1 MLKLKGLSFLVL
13 MVLSMC
19 LLASC
24 DISINPSHE
33 ATPSKEKEVVG
44 IAFDK
49 SQISG
54 KLDESFDLTNYQLTI
69 KYDNGSQGHIGITKE
84 MISETKYQTPG
95 NHNITFNYLG
105 FQDSFSY
112 YIYQKFSIVFFVD
125 DQLYQSFE
133 VLEGDHFNQTPA
145 VPAKSGFNGAWDQLV
160 VGKVKKN
167 YEIHAVYASDS
178 HVIWDPIIEE
188 LDNRYS
194 GLVVDSDIEFLT
206 SMGNYTMTY
215 DTTDY
220 DILSKEG
227 KFNRPYEEGE
237 IGLSITIHQ
246 DDEMMVRNYV
256 LAHKGYRSLTNGIAS
271 TYLYRNYGL
280 LTDEFFATMDVIY
293 PSFLRV
299 DVNGDFVG
307 VDAAGDGVS
316 KNNNNIN
323 GKIASYVLPNAKKEG
338 IYVVPSIASS
348 SATFSTVAADANLRH
363 QFALNIVK
371 VINQYGY
378 DGIDI
383 DWETPSSSEKAN
395 FTLMMQEIYTAVKAN
410 NPHHIVTAAIGGG
423 KWQPPRYDLVN
434 SKQYLDYINMMCY
447 SMCSNS
453 GYYHNALYPATSNI
467 DSVNKC
473 GRTLS
478 SCSIEESVN
487 IYHSYGIPNSQIIIS
502 FAFYGIKQTKTD
514 GAWSSGSSI
523 FYDSIKAA
531 IATGNYTYHF
541 DERTQVPYLISK
553 DGNTFISYDD
563 ARSITAKCAYAKEKG
578 LAGLMYWE
586 NGCDTTGELV
596 HAFYLAMKGDTNN
609 E

>member
-1 MLKLKGLSFLVL
+1 MLMMLVIFVFFSL
-13 MVLSMC
+13 

-24 DISINPSHE
+24 DISINPSKE
-33 ATPSKEKEVVG
+33 PSGTKEKEVVG

-54 KLDESFDLTNYQLTI
+54 KLDETFNLTKFQLTI
-69 KYDNGSQGHIGITKE
+69 KYNNGTQAHLAITE
-84 MISETKYQTPG
+84 DMISEKAYYTPG
-95 NHNITFNYLG
+95 NHDITFNYLG

-112 YIYQKFSIVFFVD
+112 YIYQKYEITFYVD
-125 DQLYQSFE
+125 DALYQSFD
-133 VLEGDHFNQTPA
+133 VLEGDTFNQTPK
-145 VPAKSGFNGAWDQLV
+145 VPSREGFYGEWDQLV

-167 YEIHAVYASDS
+167 YQIHAVYTSDG
-178 HVIWDPIIEE
+178 HVVWDSIIEE
-188 LDNRYS
+188 LDQRFVN
-194 GLVVDSDIEFLT
+194 LVVDGDIELVSFIDGFNLEYHF
-206 SMGNYTMTY
+206 SDN
-215 DTTDY
+215 
-220 DILSKEG
+220 DILSNEG
-227 KFNRPYEEGE
+227 TFNRPYDAGE
-237 IGLSITIHQ
+237 MGLSITISQ
-246 DDEMMVRNYV
+246 NEEVMVRNYV
-256 LAHKGYRSLTNGIAS
+256 IQYKGYRSLTQGIAA

-307 VDAAGDGVS
+307 VDANGDGVS

-323 GKIASYVLPNAKKEG
+323 GKIATYVLPNAKKEG
-338 IYVVPSIASS
+338 IYVVPSIASG
-348 SATFSTVAADANLRH
+348 SATFSIVAADANLRH

-383 DWETPSSSEKAN
+383 DWETPGSSEKAN
-395 FTLMMQEIYTAVKAN
+395 FTLMMEEIYTAVKAN

-453 GYYHNALYPATSNI
+453 GYYHNALYPATSNA
-467 DSVNKC
+467 DTVNKC

-478 SCSIEESVN
+478 SCSIDESVT

-502 FAFYGIKQTKTD
+502 FAFYGIRQTKTD
-514 GAWSSGSSI
+514 GSWSSGSSI
-523 FYDSIKAA
+523 FYDSIKNQ
-531 IATGNYTYHF
+531 IATGNYTYHY
-541 DERTQVPYLISK
+541 DERTQVPYLISS

-563 ARSITAKCAYAKEKG
+563 ARSIAEKCAYAKEQG

-596 HAFYLAMKGDTNN
+596 HAFYLAMKGETNN